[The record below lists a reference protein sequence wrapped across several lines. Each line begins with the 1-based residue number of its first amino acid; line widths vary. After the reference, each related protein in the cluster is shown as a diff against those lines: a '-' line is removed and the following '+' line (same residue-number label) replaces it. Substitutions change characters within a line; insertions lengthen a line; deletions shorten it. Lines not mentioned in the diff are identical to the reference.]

1 MTMRSARSTV
11 TFFNAFAL
19 RGYAGQLPAGDYEI
33 IVEEELLEGFSFETW
48 LRTATYLMVGHSDS
62 QPGLAEMRAVSD
74 RELVAVLSRD
84 GAMTQTKQNSEA
96 ALSPLEDRT

>member
-19 RGYAGQLPAGDYEI
+19 TGYAGQLPAGDYEV

-48 LRTATYLMVGHSDS
+48 LRTATYLLVCHSDCHL
-62 QPGLAEMRAVSD
+62 GRTEMRAVSD

-84 GAMTQTKQNSEA
+84 GAMTQTRQNSEA